1 MSKAQ
6 RDKGLRVEREIV
18 KACLSSGIK
27 TERVRAGSVQGYANN
42 QLCFSRL
49 FINCR
54 PSIY

>member
-42 QLCFSRL
+42 
-49 FINCR
+49 
-54 PSIY
+54 

>member
-18 KACLSSGIK
+18 NACLSSGIK

-42 QLCFSRL
+42 
-49 FINCR
+49 
-54 PSIY
+54 